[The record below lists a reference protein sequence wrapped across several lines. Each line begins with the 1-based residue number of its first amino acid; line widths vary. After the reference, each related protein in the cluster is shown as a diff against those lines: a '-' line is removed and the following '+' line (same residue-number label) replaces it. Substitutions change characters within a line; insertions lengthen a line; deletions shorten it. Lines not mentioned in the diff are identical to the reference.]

1 MRRLGA
7 GSLPLRRDELVAKA
21 SALKRRARQLLSIRK
36 KYLTQIVA
44 LWTMSRARQ
53 FPAFLRFVVLRSA
66 TPGQPV
72 RRPVAERS
80 SSNETTMD
88 LDREVIRCSVCGLV
102 QYRTRTG
109 NCRRCL
115 RLLPP
120 RVTFVIPTPAP
131 QDLPGDDR
139 QLFENWPNRE
149 TVENIGQRIRQL
161 RESRGMTQSQL
172 QARSRVSRS
181 YLSRIESGQMTPSLG
196 TLEKIAEALGV
207 GLNRFFV
214 PETNGETVLEDPF
227 IQGLRPYLRQLD
239 WTQWQSIL
247 KRLQAIS
254 DHVSSDGALRPLPQP
269 ERLPHGVPRRHSP
282 PGVVIHR

>member
-1 MRRLGA
+1 MQGA
-7 GSLPLRRDELVAKA
+7 GET
-21 SALKRRARQLLSIRK
+21 K
-36 KYLTQIVA
+36 KDLTRNGT
-44 LWTMSRARQ
+44 LWTIFRAPV
-53 FPAFLRFVVLRSA
+53 PAFPSNRHSSPSHRRNSLR
-66 TPGQPV
+66 GE
-72 RRPVAERS
+72 PVAEKDGS
-80 SSNETTMD
+80 TASME
-88 LDREVIRCSVCGLV
+88 LDREVIRCQVCGLV

-120 RVTFVIPTPAP
+120 KVTFVIPTPSP

-214 PETNGETVLEDPF
+214 PESNGETVLEDPF

-239 WTQWQSIL
+239 WAQWQGIL

-254 DHVSSDGALRPLPQP
+254 EHVSTNHVRPLPPQP
-269 ERLPHGVPRRHSP
+269 AERMPHALPRRQQ
-282 PGVVIHR
+282 PGIPGHAALIHR